1 MERKAA
7 QKTLAHPRHARQP
20 AAPGFSFL
28 NHIFAAVL
36 LCIGVVVSGAKAE
49 PLSVD
54 GDAQLQPAPIAK
66 SAGAPV
72 SSEAENGAA
81 DATSP
86 IISGPSPSS
95 TAAPSI
101 SINPKSARS
110 DPKSDQNCLALAKAA
125 ATHDV
130 PLDFFVRLIRQ
141 ESNFNPNSVSH
152 AGAQGIAQFMP
163 GTARWRGLADPFEP
177 LQALYESARW
187 LRELREQFGN
197 LGLAA
202 AAYNAGPRRVQDW
215 LAGHGPLPG
224 ETRAYVR
231 IITGRPAEDWA
242 RGSVEDRVDPQQ
254 WLTCAELTRTAS
266 LALPRKGPNVETKT
280 YSGPWGLQL
289 AGNWSEAKAVSDYKQ
304 LQKRFSSVLG
314 DRAPMII
321 KSRMMGRGSAPW
333 YLVRVAES
341 TRDRANQLC
350 SRLESAGGSCLVFR
364 N

>member
-1 MERKAA
+1 VGLGISAFVLMAFGFSGALRAVLRPLEGRA
-7 QKTLAHPRHARQP
+7 PRHP
-20 AAPGFSFL
+20 VK
-28 NHIFAAVL
+28 AVL
-36 LCIGVVVSGAKAE
+36 LCIGLVASAANAE
-49 PLSVD
+49 PLSP
-54 GDAQLQPAPIAK
+54 DANAPQPTLTK

-72 SSEAENGAA
+72 LSEAENATTE
-81 DATSP
+81 ATSP
-86 IISGPSPSS
+86 IAEGSSSSS

-101 SINPKSARS
+101 TINPKSA
-110 DPKSDQNCLALAKAA
+110 KSDQNCLALAQAA
-125 ATHDV
+125 AAHDL

-141 ESNFNPNSVSH
+141 ESSFNPNSVSH

-177 LQALYESARW
+177 VPALHESARW

-215 LAGHGPLPG
+215 LAGRGGLPG

-231 IITGRPAEDWA
+231 IITGRPAEEWA

-254 WLTCAELTRTAS
+254 WLTCTELARSAS
-266 LALPRKGPNVETKT
+266 LAPPRKATSVETKT
-280 YSGPWGLQL
+280 DWGPWGLQL
-289 AGNWSEAKAVSDYKQ
+289 AGNWSEAKALLDYKQ
-304 LQKRFSSVLG
+304 LQKRFQSVLG
-314 DRAPMII
+314 DRAPMVIR
-321 KSRMMGRGSAPW
+321 SRMTGHGSAPW

-341 TRDRANQLC
+341 TRDRAKQLC
-350 SRLESAGGSCLVFR
+350 SRLESIGGSCLVYR